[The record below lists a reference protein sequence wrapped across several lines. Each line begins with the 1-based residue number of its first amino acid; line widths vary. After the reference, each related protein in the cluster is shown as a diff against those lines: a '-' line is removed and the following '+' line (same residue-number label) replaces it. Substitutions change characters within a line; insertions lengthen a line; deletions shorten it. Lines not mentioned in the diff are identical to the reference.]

1 MQPLQ
6 QIEHTASRGFVQIA
20 CRFVSQKQSW
30 ATYQRSG
37 ERHPLLLAAGE
48 LPGPMIAA
56 IFQIYLSKPI
66 RCNSQRL
73 SSRLP
78 TGQQRHSYVF

>member
-20 CRFVSQKQSW
+20 CRLVGQKQAW
-30 ATYQRSG
+30 AANQRPR

-48 LPGPMIAA
+48 FSGPMIAA